1 MSSITFDVLGYARQ
15 LKDAGVT
22 DTQAEII
29 AKNTNDAIRVAIE
42 SAREEFNLNEVATKR
57 DIRELEI
64 STKRDIK
71 ELELKTEAMI
81 ERSKNTMLLWMFSM
95 VSALAALMAKGFHWF

>member
-15 LKDAGVT
+15 LKDAGVS
-22 DTQAEII
+22 DAQAEII
-29 AKNTNDAIRVAIE
+29 AKNTNDVLRCAVEAAKDEIHLSEI
-42 SAREEFNLNEVATKR
+42 ATRK
-57 DIRELEI
+57 
-64 STKRDIK
+64 DIK
-71 ELELKTEAMI
+71 ELELTIKKDIKDVELMI